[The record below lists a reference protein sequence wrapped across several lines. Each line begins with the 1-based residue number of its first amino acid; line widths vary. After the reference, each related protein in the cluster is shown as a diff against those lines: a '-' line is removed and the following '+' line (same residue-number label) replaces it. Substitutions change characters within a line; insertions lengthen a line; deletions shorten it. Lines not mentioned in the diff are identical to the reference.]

1 MKKLRCCFIS
11 GLFFTWLFF
20 YPSAYAQDVDFS
32 KSYVVPDASGLNS
45 ITIGG
50 ITTLWDNAT
59 YVVNF
64 GLSPDYNL
72 IIQGGLAQTSPSE
85 VLEQQLRNSTWQGI
99 YDVND
104 DSFSSTLTL
113 VVVQDGYV
121 GGEII
126 HSEPAEQGGGY
137 LHSRVTG
144 DIVTQYQVNGTFMD
158 EDRLSPEELANLSLD
173 TPNRQLIR
181 IKRVRA
187 LKFINDGDGSAWSTN
202 REYRLILQ
210 DNMLVGSVGIPNDSY
225 GQGDATSENGNIS
238 LMRVK

>member
-1 MKKLRCCFIS
+1 
-11 GLFFTWLFF
+11 
-20 YPSAYAQDVDFS
+20 
-32 KSYVVPDASGLNS
+32 VPDASGLNAL
-45 ITIGG
+45 TIGG

-85 VLEQQLRNSTWQGI
+85 VLEQQLRNSTWQGT
-99 YDVND
+99 YDIGYNH
-104 DSFSSTLTL
+104 FSTTLTL
-113 VVVQDGYV
+113 VVVQNGYV

-126 HSEPAEQGGGY
+126 HSEPQRGGY
-137 LHSRVTG
+137 LHCRVTG
-144 DIVTQYQVNGTFMD
+144 DIVTQYQVDDTFMD

-187 LKFINDGDGSAWSTN
+187 LEFNDNAGDGWNAN
-202 REYRLILQ
+202 REYRVILQ
-210 DNMLVGSVGIPNDSY
+210 DNMLVGSVGIPNDGY
-225 GQGDATSENGNIS
+225 GQGDATSSNGNLS
-238 LMRVK
+238 LTLVK